1 MSLTLNFQAGNNKQ
15 YIEENELY
23 SPSGIEI
30 LYGFKDG
37 LKKYVYG
44 DEEGAGYG
52 GLEQTGGLHS
62 VRLSRPLSEG
72 ESVVVHWRN
81 GYELVFFS
89 EIIEENGVQK
99 RITKVK
105 KRVGGTY
112 QEVGKW
118 ADESGNSEYTTIKFN
133 DDIYT
138 KRFDYIETKNFKEF

>member
-1 MSLTLNFQAGNNKQ
+1 MSLTLNFPAGNSKQ
-15 YIEENELY
+15 YIEEGELY
-23 SPSGIEI
+23 NPNGIET

-44 DEEGAGYG
+44 DEQGLGYG
-52 GLEQTGGLHS
+52 GIEQTGGLHS

-81 GYELVFFS
+81 GYDLIFFYKD
-89 EIIEENGVQK
+89 G
-99 RITKVK
+99 ITKVK

-112 QEVGKW
+112 QEIGKW
-118 ADESGNSEYTTIKFN
+118 TDESGNSEYTAIKFD

-138 KRFDYIETKNFKEF
+138 KRFDYIETKNFKEL